1 MGSAMSMETVI
12 TLGREMMVHALLISL
27 PMLGVALVVGVMI
40 SIIQAATQV
49 NEQTLTIVPK
59 LVVVGL
65 TLLFCMPWILDVL
78 TSYSIRLFN
87 MLPTLVGR

>member
-12 TLGREMMVHALLISL
+12 TLGREMMYHALLISL
-27 PMLGVALVVGVMI
+27 PMLGVALVVGVAI

-65 TLLFCMPWILDVL
+65 TLLFCMPWILEVL

-87 MLPTLVGR
+87 MLPSLVGK